1 MYPLPKDILDSLEAL
16 DKSYNRRDPARIE
29 ERHEHIQRISDFLAD
44 PIFREKLDFEDAINT
59 LCDENAMVT
68 FIRVLEDDYYFREYA
83 RVPQVQVCYTYVYI
97 SHYTFPSPCRVK

>member
-29 ERHEHIQRISDFLAD
+29 ERHEHIQRIYDFLAD
-44 PIFREKLDFEDAINT
+44 PIFRAQLDFEDAINT

-83 RVPQVQVCYTYVYI
+83 RVPQVQVRYTYVYV